1 MQWVQTQANI
11 CISLSE
17 MEFYNIQCFLKK
29 VQPQW
34 VVQQSIVINKS
45 LYFSNFESIK
55 TLFCLDLSWHTYVVW
70 SYKLRH
76 KSFTFTFTQ
85 SSLIFYYGPC
95 QMTKPE
101 IISQM
106 ISGIPIKICLWTLS
120 YWQYTFSRVSWKCH
134 QNPLWKAHSEFYLII
149 SGSLGLK
156 WYLEFHQDNFHNF
169 FIFKLYDFQC
179 KVKISS
185 TSGDNFWF

>member
-1 MQWVQTQANI
+1 M
-11 CISLSE
+11 SPDSGKHLSQVFWNGILQYTMFPE
-17 MEFYNIQCFLKK
+17 ESTTTMGCPTEHSD
-29 VQPQW
+29 
-34 VVQQSIVINKS
+34 QQKLV
-45 LYFSNFESIK
+45 FSNFESIK
-55 TLFCLDLSWHTYVVW
+55 SLFFLDLSWHTYVIW

-134 QNPLWKAHSEFYLII
+134 QNPLWKAHSEFYLIV
-149 SGSLGLK
+149 SGSLGL
-156 WYLEFHQDNFHNF
+156 E
-169 FIFKLYDFQC
+169 
-179 KVKISS
+179 
-185 TSGDNFWF
+185 